1 MCGPLILAIGGV
13 GVGHTAGVAIG
24 MDNLSDGITVFGG
37 ATVPTTVDR
46 VAITLGVEIIRPDA
60 GEAFR
65 LAAETV
71 TRLLAVLADD
81 GVDARAVRTLD
92 LSLGPRTE
100 WVDNR
105 EVLIGY
111 QAGQRLLVK
120 LDGLAG
126 LERLLSDAATRT
138 GHGVRIESVTLTA
151 EDADAALEQARE
163 QAWSDAL
170 TKAQHLAR
178 LAGRSLGPVEWI
190 QEGSTDHGP
199 LPRPVAVALATGGHA
214 KDMPVAGGD
223 TDVSATITARW
234 RFAD

>member
-1 MCGPLILAIGGV
+1 M
-13 GVGHTAGVAIG
+13 AIG
-24 MDNLSDGITVFGG
+24 MDNLSDGVTVVGT
-37 ATVPTTVDR
+37 ATVSTPVDR
-46 VAITLGVEIIRPDA
+46 VAITIGVEIVRPDA

-138 GHGVRIESVTLTA
+138 GPGVRIESVALTA

-163 QAWSDAL
+163 RAWAEAV

-178 LAGRSLGPVEWI
+178 LAGRMLGPVDWI
-190 QEGSTDHGP
+190 QEGTADHGP
-199 LPRPVAVALATGGHA
+199 LRRVRAVALA
-214 KDMPVAGGD
+214 AGG
-223 TDVSATITARW
+223 
-234 RFAD
+234 FA

>member
-1 MCGPLILAIGGV
+1 
-13 GVGHTAGVAIG
+13 
-24 MDNLSDGITVFGG
+24 MDNPSDGVTVFGS
-37 ATVPTTVDR
+37 ATVSTPVDR
-46 VAITLGVEIIRPDA
+46 VAITIGVEIIRPDA

-65 LAAETV
+65 LAADTV

-105 EVLIGY
+105 EVLIGC

-138 GHGVRIESVTLTA
+138 GHGVRIESVALTA

-163 QAWSDAL
+163 RAWAEAM

-178 LAGRSLGPVEWI
+178 LAGRPLGPVDWI
-190 QEGSTDHGP
+190 QEGTADHGP
-199 LPRPVAVALATGGHA
+199 LRRAHAVALAAGGFA

-223 TDVSATITARW
+223 TDVTASVGVRW

>member
-1 MCGPLILAIGGV
+1 M
-13 GVGHTAGVAIG
+13 AIG
-24 MDNLSDGITVFGG
+24 MDNLSDGVTVFGS
-37 ATVPTTVDR
+37 ATVSTPVDR
-46 VAITLGVEIIRPDA
+46 VAITLAVEIVRPDA
-60 GEAFR
+60 GEAYR
-65 LAAETV
+65 LAADTV

-100 WVDNR
+100 WVENR

-120 LDGLAG
+120 LDGMAG

-138 GHGVRIESVTLTA
+138 GHGVRIENVALTA
-151 EDADAALEQARE
+151 EDDDAALEQARA
-163 QAWSDAL
+163 QAWAEAL
-170 TKAQHLAR
+170 TKARHLSG

-190 QEGSTDHGP
+190 QEGTADHGP
-199 LPRPVAVALATGGHA
+199 LRRPMARALAAGGQA
-214 KDMPVAGGD
+214 KGMPVAGGD
-223 TDVSATITARW
+223 TDVTASVTVRW

>member
-1 MCGPLILAIGGV
+1 
-13 GVGHTAGVAIG
+13 
-24 MDNLSDGITVFGG
+24 MDDSSDGATSDGATVFGT
-37 ATVPTTVDR
+37 ATVSTPVDR
-46 VAITLGVEIIRPDA
+46 VAITIAVEIIRPDA

-65 LAAETV
+65 LAADTV

-100 WVDNR
+100 WVDTR

-111 QAGQRLLVK
+111 QASQRLLVK

-126 LERLLSDAATRT
+126 LERLLSDTATRT
-138 GHGVRIESVTLTA
+138 GPGVRIENVTLTA

-163 QAWSDAL
+163 RAWAEAL

-178 LAGRSLGPVEWI
+178 LAGRALGPVQWI

-199 LPRPVAVALATGGHA
+199 FRRSAPVALAGGAFA

-223 TDVSATITARW
+223 TDVTAAVSVRW

>member
-1 MCGPLILAIGGV
+1 
-13 GVGHTAGVAIG
+13 
-24 MDNLSDGITVFGG
+24 MDNPSDGVTVFGS
-37 ATVPTTVDR
+37 ATVSTPVDR
-46 VAITLGVEIIRPDA
+46 VAITIGVEIIRPDA

-65 LAAETV
+65 LAADTV

-138 GHGVRIESVTLTA
+138 GHGVRIESVALTA

-163 QAWSDAL
+163 RAWAEAV

-178 LAGRSLGPVEWI
+178 LAGRMLGPVDWI
-190 QEGSTDHGP
+190 QEGTADHGP
-199 LPRPVAVALATGGHA
+199 LRRVHAVALAAGGFA

-223 TDVSATITARW
+223 TDVTASVGVRW